1 MWEVWVLFSRGQSF
15 GHEKSR
21 FKAAFVQICRLDLLG
36 AEAAKT
42 LVKAGNHTT
51 SIKDAV
57 LASPSWM

>member
-1 MWEVWVLFSRGQSF
+1 MWEVKVLFSRGWTLAQ
-15 GHEKSR
+15 EKSR
-21 FKAAFVQICRLDLLG
+21 IRAAFVQICRLDLLG
-36 AEAAKT
+36 AEATKT